1 MCERE
6 GSCPRRAIS
15 GDDERQAERAAVAH
29 GGICVEGVRDRGD
42 YPPTLVLRQ
51 RRNAGVRNP
60 LIDESVAWK
69 LVDVLEQHMLEVSEA
84 SGRDQ
89 LGRPVA
95 APPARPRGAR
105 LRLVDRVAHAS
116 DRGVPVVAMI
126 PAEAEAATPSPS
138 GIASAEPSTPSSPSP
153 RRTASIRGSGST
165 ATTRTPSAA
174 TARVSFPVPA
184 PSSTTSSAP
193 SATSQRAASSGH
205 SGRARSYAPAWAP
218 NVSRRGAV
226 ATWRT

>member
-6 GSCPRRAIS
+6 GSCPRRSIR

-29 GGICVEGVRDRGD
+29 GGIGVEGVRDRGE

-51 RRNAGVRNP
+51 RRNAGVRNQ

-69 LVDVLEQHMLEVSEA
+69 LVDVLEQRMLDVSEA

-89 LGRPVA
+89 LGRPVS

-105 LRLVDRVAHAS
+105 LRLVDRLAHAS

-126 PAEAEAATPSPS
+126 PAEAEAAARTQDAVDLRPSELELEPVET
-138 GIASAEPSTPSSPSP
+138 GARHDRLRHPVAE
-153 RRTASIRGSGST
+153 R
-165 ATTRTPSAA
+165 
-174 TARVSFPVPA
+174 
-184 PSSTTSSAP
+184 
-193 SATSQRAASSGH
+193 
-205 SGRARSYAPAWAP
+205 
-218 NVSRRGAV
+218 N
-226 ATWRT
+226 